1 MNYDGQWSAEEIA
14 ADPSLLAAEAVRR
27 AQIDRAAGRAAGK
40 PDAPPMPPLRFLDP
54 ASLAGKPIPERQWI
68 VPGWLPAHAVTLH
81 YAAGGEGKTLLAQQL
96 MTSVSTGALWL
107 GLQVQQ
113 GRAIGLFCEDDE
125 DELHRR
131 QDAINR
137 SYGIDFA
144 DLTDMRWSAP
154 VGDDNTLLRF
164 EPDGTP
170 IFTDRFEDFKQ
181 QAKTFDPDL
190 VVLDVAADL
199 FGGNE
204 NVRQQ
209 VSTFLKAGL
218 GGLARDLGAA
228 VLLNAHPS
236 RAGISSGD
244 LDGGS
249 TGWNGGARS
258 RWSLMTPKGDEG
270 EPADETARVLT
281 KKKANYS
288 TRGDEIRLKFRD
300 GVLVRDGGLGGGVV
314 ASLDRRKCEEV
325 FLEMLDNIEPAGL
338 HASAVVN
345 AGNYAPRMFS
355 KRPDR
360 QAYGK
365 RDFELAMHALFASN
379 RIKIE
384 AYGKPSDGTRHIV
397 RSSADGS
404 GDGSEEG
411 GDGGGDG

>member
-1 MNYDGQWSAEEIA
+1 MNHHARLTPEQIAEEG
-14 ADPSLLAAEAVRR
+14 VRR
-27 AQIDRAAGRAAGK
+27 AEWDRAAGKASGRRE
-40 PDAPPMPPLRFLDP
+40 APPAPPLRFLDP
-54 ASLAGKPIPERQWI
+54 ATLAGRPIPERKWI

-96 MTSVSTGALWL
+96 MTSVATGALWL

-137 SYGIDFA
+137 SYGIDFG
-144 DLTDMRWSAP
+144 DLGDMRWSAP

-164 EPDGTP
+164 ESDGTP
-170 IFTDRFEDFKQ
+170 VFTDRFEDFKL
-181 QAKTFDPDL
+181 QAKAFNPDL

-258 RWSLMTPKGDEG
+258 RWALITPREEG
-270 EPADETARVLT
+270 EPVDETVRVLT

-288 TRGDEIRLKFRD
+288 TRGDELQLRFRD
-300 GVLVRDGGLGGGVV
+300 GVLCRDGGLGGGVV

-325 FLEMLDNIEPAGL
+325 FLDLLDHFTERNRRLSDNA
-338 HASAVVN
+338 H
-345 AGNYAPRMFS
+345 AGNFACKAFAQHQ
-355 KRPDR
+355 
-360 QAYGK
+360 QAEGFK
-365 RDFELAMHALFASN
+365 IADFRRAMNTLFATKQ
-379 RIKIE
+379 IGLE
-384 AYGKPSDGTRHIV
+384 QYGRPSDNTWRLA
-397 RSSADGS
+397 RTGS
-404 GDGSEEG
+404 IPE
-411 GDGGGDG
+411 